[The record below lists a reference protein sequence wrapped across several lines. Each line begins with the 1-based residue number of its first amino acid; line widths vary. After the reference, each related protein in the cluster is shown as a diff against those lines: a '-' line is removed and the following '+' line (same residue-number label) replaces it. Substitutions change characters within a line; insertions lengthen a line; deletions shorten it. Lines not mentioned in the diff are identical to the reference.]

1 MRAKRRASSRKARIS
16 VLSLVFALAVL
27 FIAAHQ
33 LEMFPSSPK
42 SPAVS
47 SDASLPA
54 EDGRAQVFFLDVGQG
69 DSELIRVPGES
80 GYFNMLLDT
89 GEAEYA
95 EGLADFLRSLGIERI
110 DVLLESHPHSDHMG
124 GMSYI
129 VEEFEIGSVYL
140 PRVPEE
146 QTPTSRAYE
155 KLLDSIEKKNLT
167 VSELH
172 ADASIEAPGLAS
184 FQVLAPEKNQVW
196 DDLNNY
202 SAVIRFSYGENT
214 FLFPGDAEKD
224 VEKLLL
230 EEEREL
236 SAQVLKCGHHG
247 SKTSGTADFLRA
259 VSPSCAVISCG
270 ADNSYGHP
278 HKGTLQKLQK
288 LSVRVL
294 RTDEDGTI
302 VMLSDGEDLTVET
315 GLPSVKSS
323 DQT

>member
-27 FIAAHQ
+27 FIAGNQ
-33 LEMFPSSPK
+33 WENFSSSRK
-42 SPAVS
+42 GGAAAFDVS
-47 SDASLPA
+47 LR
-54 EDGRAQVFFLDVGQG
+54 EGDGRAQVFFLDVGQG

-80 GYFNMLLDT
+80 GYFNVLLDT

-124 GMSYI
+124 GMYRI

-146 QTPTSRAYE
+146 QTPTSKAYE
-155 KLLDSIEKKNLT
+155 KLLDSIERKGL
-167 VSELH
+167 VISQLH

-184 FQVLAPEKNQVW
+184 FQVLAPEKTQVW
-196 DDLNNY
+196 EELNNY

-214 FLFPGDAEKD
+214 FLFPGDAESE
-224 VEKLLL
+224 VEKALL

-247 SKTSGTADFLRA
+247 SKTSSTADFLRA
-259 VSPSCAVISCG
+259 VSPSYAVISCG

-278 HKGTLQKLQK
+278 HKGTLQKLSK
-288 LSVRVL
+288 LSSEVF

-302 VMLSDGEDLTVET
+302 LMLSDGEDLTVKT
-315 GLPSVKSS
+315 GLASVKA
-323 DQT
+323 Q